1 MQIIDCLLIGE
12 NFNLIKSP
20 EPNKELNIQ
29 IQYNFKQ
36 YNNTDNVTPISISF
50 RIKIECEH
58 EEVVNANL
66 KYFLSIK
73 DLVQNKD
80 EIQRFILDGTKIEL
94 NSEINHL
101 LLKAQLSAIPLNQM
115 EGVK

>member
-36 YNNTDNVTPISISF
+36 YN
-50 RIKIECEH
+50 KE
-58 EEVVNANL
+58 
-66 KYFLSIK
+66 K
-73 DLVQNKD
+73 
-80 EIQRFILDGTKIEL
+80 
-94 NSEINHL
+94 
-101 LLKAQLSAIPLNQM
+101 
-115 EGVK
+115 